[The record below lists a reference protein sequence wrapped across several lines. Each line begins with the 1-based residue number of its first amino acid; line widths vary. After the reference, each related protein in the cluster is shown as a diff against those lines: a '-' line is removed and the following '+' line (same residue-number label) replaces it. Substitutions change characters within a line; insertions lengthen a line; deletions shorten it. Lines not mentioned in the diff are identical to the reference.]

1 VVLLEKL
8 VEVDTRTLPRIG
20 GSCRN
25 AEIWKFKINDWF
37 KREGITTDENKYS
50 YIIVAVE
57 NVIIRVLMEKEKEVN
72 RALTLDE
79 CVKLIKKK
87 YIFERNFEGR

>member
-1 VVLLEKL
+1 
-8 VEVDTRTLPRIG
+8 
-20 GSCRN
+20 
-25 AEIWKFKINDWF
+25 
-37 KREGITTDENKYS
+37 
-50 YIIVAVE
+50 
-57 NVIIRVLMEKEKEVN
+57 MEKEKEVN